1 MTISLD
7 QNPASIF
14 PDDAL
19 TSYQIGKPWRA
30 AHTKS
35 RQEKA
40 LAHYLAGA
48 GISYYLPMYL
58 HRQASKNRVRTSLM
72 SIFPGYLFFKADD
85 MDRHKALRSNHV
97 CRIIEV
103 HNQPQL
109 IQELI
114 QIEKVL
120 SCNGSDTIQ
129 VYPYDAV
136 SEGQWVQ
143 VIHGPFKGVTGRII
157 RKDQNFR
164 LALSVETVRQA
175 IFVSIDAS
183 QVTPIHP

>member
-1 MTISLD
+1 M
-7 QNPASIF
+7 QHP
-14 PDDAL
+14 
-19 TSYQIGKPWRA
+19 
-30 AHTKS
+30 
-35 RQEKA
+35 
-40 LAHYLAGA
+40 
-48 GISYYLPMYL
+48 
-58 HRQASKNRVRTSLM
+58 
-72 SIFPGYLFFKADD
+72 
-85 MDRHKALRSNHV
+85 DRHGSNHV
-97 CRIIEV
+97 CRVVEV

-109 IQELI
+109 IQKLI

-120 SCNGSDTIQ
+120 SSNGSGTIQ

-136 SEGQWVQ
+136 SEGQWDQ